1 MKIAVTDACIFI
13 DLYDLKLYPAFF
25 KLNLEIHTSVDVY
38 NELYSH
44 QQEVLNAYH
53 LMGKLTIHSITESD
67 RLVILSTPYP
77 RSLSSIDKTVLH
89 LAFKVKAMILS
100 SDKAV
105 RQYGKSRSIEYHG
118 LLWIFDQLIEQGILN
133 PKEAAV
139 KLNDLIKSNLI
150 YQHSSELI
158 KEKDIRLKR
167 WSAM

>member
-1 MKIAVTDACIFI
+1 
-13 DLYDLKLYPAFF
+13 
-25 KLNLEIHTSVDVY
+25 
-38 NELYSH
+38 
-44 QQEVLNAYH
+44 
-53 LMGKLTIHSITESD
+53 
-67 RLVILSTPYP
+67 
-77 RSLSSIDKTVLH
+77 LSSIDKTVLH